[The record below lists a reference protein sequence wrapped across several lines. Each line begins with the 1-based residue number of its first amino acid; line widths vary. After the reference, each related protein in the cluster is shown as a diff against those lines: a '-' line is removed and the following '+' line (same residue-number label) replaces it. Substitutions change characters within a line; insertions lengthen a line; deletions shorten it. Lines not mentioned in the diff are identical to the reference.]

1 MTLVFLFKLT
11 LVLLLLFVIFNL
23 GRALYSM
30 VKYDQEDPNSVP
42 MSRFLG
48 KRLFISVIVIMVLLI
63 GLTSGLISPNDRP
76 Y

>member
-1 MTLVFLFKLT
+1 MTLVSLFKLT

-30 VKYDQEDPNSVP
+30 VKYDRDDPNAVP
-42 MSRFLG
+42 MSQFLG
-48 KRLFISVIVIMVLLI
+48 KRLFISVVVIMVLLI

>member
-30 VKYDQEDPNSVP
+30 VKYDREDPNSVP

>member
-1 MTLVFLFKLT
+1 MTITFLFKLT

-30 VKYDQEDPNSVP
+30 VKYDRNDPNAVP
-42 MSRFLG
+42 MSQYLG
-48 KRLFISVIVIMVLLI
+48 KRLFISVIIIMVLLI
-63 GLTSGLISPNDRP
+63 GLASGLLSPNTRP